1 MLAANFIELGIA
13 YLLAAMMPGPSIALI
28 IRNGIVNSRMAS
40 VKAALGIIVA
50 NLLQSGV
57 VLAGFTFLDSNAL
70 FLKTIKML
78 CSLFLIYLGLKI
90 LFTRK
95 TEKSESIKTSI
106 SSRNGKRWGYFL
118 EGFLIDFLNPLA
130 FTFFISIMTVIISP
144 QESWLIKVGYW
155 IEIILI
161 SIIWFLGAALVSS
174 SERINLYTKKFHK
187 ILEIIAGAAFIFF
200 GVKMFI

>member
-1 MLAANFIELGIA
+1 MLAAHFIELGIA
-13 YLLAAMMPGPSIALI
+13 YLLAVMMPGPSIALI

-40 VKAALGIIVA
+40 VKAALGIIIA

-90 LFTRK
+90 LFARK
-95 TEKSESIKTSI
+95 TEKSESIKTNI
-106 SSRNGKRWGYFL
+106 SSRNTKRWGYFW

-161 SIIWFLGAALVSS
+161 SIIWFLGAALVLS

>member
-70 FLKTIKML
+70 SLKTIKML

-95 TEKSESIKTSI
+95 TEKSESIKTRI
-106 SSRNGKRWGYFL
+106 SSRNAKRWGYFL

-130 FTFFISIMTVIISP
+130 FTFFISIMTIIISP

-161 SIIWFLGAALVSS
+161 SITWFLGAALVSS

-187 ILEIIAGAAFIFF
+187 VLEIIAGAAFIFF

>member
-78 CSLFLIYLGLKI
+78 CWL
-90 LFTRK
+90 RQV
-95 TEKSESIKTSI
+95 
-106 SSRNGKRWGYFL
+106 NG
-118 EGFLIDFLNPLA
+118 
-130 FTFFISIMTVIISP
+130 
-144 QESWLIKVGYW
+144 
-155 IEIILI
+155 
-161 SIIWFLGAALVSS
+161 LGA
-174 SERINLYTKKFHK
+174 
-187 ILEIIAGAAFIFF
+187 
-200 GVKMFI
+200 